1 MTTIR
6 PATLDDIPAISEWTR
21 DTFPWGDY
29 IPRVLARW
37 IDDDTGRVFVTEVDG
52 TVVALARV
60 AMLAPEEAW
69 AQGMRVHPQ
78 HRRRGYGTGITA
90 AIAEWAGDQGAKVIR
105 LSIEHWN
112 TNAQGKVVGLGF
124 RPVCDWHHSERAI
137 GESSP
142 VPEGNGG
149 KRVSPPE
156 RLRTAHS
163 AEAEAAYM
171 SWVGGELA
179 RAARNLFQVR
189 WRWQRLALDHL
200 VLAAKNQNLLEGR
213 PGWAIAEVQEADYAV
228 HWIETA
234 PSDAR
239 AMMLAIVDKA
249 AESGAETL
257 EVMIPAVPWLERE
270 LRRLGFE
277 IHPLT
282 VWAKSL

>member
-29 IPRVLARW
+29 IPHVLAGW
-37 IDDDTGRVFVTEVDG
+37 IDDDTGRVFVAEVDG

-60 AMLAPEEAW
+60 AMLAPDEAW
-69 AQGMRVHPQ
+69 AQGMRVHPE

-90 AIAEWAGDQGAKVIR
+90 ALAEWAGDQGAKVIR
-105 LSIEHWN
+105 LSIEQWN

-124 RPVCDWHHSERAI
+124 RPVCDWHHGERAI

-179 RAARNLFQVR
+179 RAARNLFQIR
-189 WRWQRLALDHL
+189 WRWQRLTLDHL

-213 PGWAIAEVQEADYAV
+213 PGWAIAELDEADYAV